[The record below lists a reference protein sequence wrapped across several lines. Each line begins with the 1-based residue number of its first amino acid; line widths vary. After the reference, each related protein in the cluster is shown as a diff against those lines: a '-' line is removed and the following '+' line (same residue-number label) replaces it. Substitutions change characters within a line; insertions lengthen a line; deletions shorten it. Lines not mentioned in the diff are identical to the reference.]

1 MIGLVKSA
9 TLSDSVRTVG
19 VIGLIQ
25 QSANAALV
33 EVVCLVAYLN
43 VKYALSKC

>member
-25 QSANAALV
+25 QFANAALV